1 MTRPL
6 ALLLF
11 AAPALASGG
20 EGAHGAAPTWLG
32 VPMWVW
38 QSVNLAVF
46 LFLLVYF
53 LRRPLAKFFA
63 GRRQEIDAAL
73 KKAEEDRAR
82 AEETTRTLAAR
93 LEELQAELE
102 RMRAKAA
109 QEAEAEHAALLAQ
122 AQRDAERVVERA
134 RGEMDARVRA
144 ARKELTAY
152 TGDLAVRLAKE
163 ILARGVTAEDQRRL
177 LDEGVVALSAS
188 GAGKD

>member
-1 MTRPL
+1 MRRAL
-6 ALLLF
+6 ALLLV

-20 EGAHGAAPTWLG
+20 EGAHEASPTWLG

-73 KKAEEDRAR
+73 RKAEEDRRR
-82 AEETTRTLAAR
+82 AEETARSLSAR
-93 LEELQAELE
+93 LVELEAELE
-102 RMRAKAA
+102 RMRTKAA
-109 QEAEAEHAALLAQ
+109 QEAQAEHTALLAE
-122 AQRDAERVVERA
+122 AQRDADRVVERA

-163 ILARGVTAEDQRRL
+163 ILARDVTAEDQRRL

-188 GAGKD
+188 GTGKD